1 MFSLMMLSDDFQK
14 ENFLFR
20 VLNLFAFFLLSAAA
34 TAHLYKPE
42 SAINLQP
49 LLACLFRY
57 NVLSAS
63 NRETPGTSTSKRMT
77 FSCDKLPFGTN
88 QRWPGIICLVLFF
101 PHSFCPHGSAWTSD
115 IQTSFSAD
123 VTRTNTDVHSSC
135 SLPRGEMSLCR
146 LSYIMKSFIWCFRDS
161 RTI

>member
-1 MFSLMMLSDDFQK
+1 MFSLRMLSNDFQK

-20 VLNLFAFFLLSAAA
+20 ILNLFTLFLLSADA

-49 LLACLFRY
+49 SLACLFRY
-57 NVLSAS
+57 NLLSAS
-63 NRETPGTSTSKRMT
+63 NRETPGTSTSKRTT
-77 FSCDKLPFGTN
+77 FSCNKLPFGTN
-88 QRWPGIICLVLFF
+88 QRWPGIICLVFFF
-101 PHSFCPHGSAWTSD
+101 PCGSAWTSN

-135 SLPRGEMSLCR
+135 SLPRGEMSLCH